1 MKKQRIVVKVGTSV
15 LTNETARLNRQRML
29 ELVRDLAS
37 VRSVGHEVVLV
48 TSGAQG
54 AGREVLNYP
63 DMTKTVTSKQ
73 ILCAVGQSRLM
84 RIYGDLFDIFQLVVG
99 QILLTRDDLSHRTR
113 YLNARDT
120 MLNLLEFGVIPIVNE
135 NDTTATHEL
144 RVGDNDNLSALI
156 ANLIDADLLIILTD
170 QPGLFT
176 SDPRKDEHAQLIPVV
191 ERIDENTMRIAG
203 GTGTNLGTGGM
214 ATKIEAAKLATNSGV
229 TTIIARGKEQNVV
242 TRIVEGESIGTRF
255 EPQVDQLESRKR
267 WLLAEKPR
275 GMIYVDE
282 GAARALV
289 TGGVSLLAVG
299 VVRVEG
305 NFERGALVA
314 VLDSEAHKLAHGLAS
329 YNADDLRA
337 IGRQKSNRI
346 PEILGYTLGDAVI
359 HRNNMV
365 LLEREDR

>member
-15 LTNETARLNRQRML
+15 LTNETAHLNRQRML

-37 VRSVGHEVVLV
+37 VRSNGHEVVLV

-73 ILCAVGQSRLM
+73 LLCAVGQSRLM

-156 ANLIDADLLIILTD
+156 ANLIYHTTLYCVITIL
-170 QPGLFT
+170 FF
-176 SDPRKDEHAQLIPVV
+176 V
-191 ERIDENTMRIAG
+191 
-203 GTGTNLGTGGM
+203 LGYV
-214 ATKIEAAKLATNSGV
+214 AV
-229 TTIIARGKEQNVV
+229 FARMV
-242 TRIVEGESIGTRF
+242 RHHWCSPIGFLT
-255 EPQVDQLESRKR
+255 L
-267 WLLAEKPR
+267 KPR
-275 GMIYVDE
+275 
-282 GAARALV
+282 
-289 TGGVSLLAVG
+289 
-299 VVRVEG
+299 
-305 NFERGALVA
+305 
-314 VLDSEAHKLAHGLAS
+314 
-329 YNADDLRA
+329 
-337 IGRQKSNRI
+337 
-346 PEILGYTLGDAVI
+346 
-359 HRNNMV
+359 
-365 LLEREDR
+365 RE

>member
-1 MKKQRIVVKVGTSV
+1 MS
-15 LTNETARLNRQRML
+15 
-29 ELVRDLAS
+29 
-37 VRSVGHEVVLV
+37 
-48 TSGAQG
+48 
-54 AGREVLNYP
+54 
-63 DMTKTVTSKQ
+63 
-73 ILCAVGQSRLM
+73 
-84 RIYGDLFDIFQLVVG
+84 YG
-99 QILLTRDDLSHRTR
+99 S
-113 YLNARDT
+113 
-120 MLNLLEFGVIPIVNE
+120 
-135 NDTTATHEL
+135 
-144 RVGDNDNLSALI
+144 GDNDNLSALI

-176 SDPRKDEHAQLIPVV
+176 SDPRKDENAQLIPVV

-229 TTIIARGKEQNVV
+229 TTIIARGREQNVV

-314 VLDSEAHKLAHGLAS
+314 VVDSEAHKLAHGLAS

-365 LLEREDR
+365 LFRARRPITMHEVNLIHMGERARLASRAVGKASHATRTLALEHLSSALEQHRERILEANALDVAEGKENGLSESLLDRLNLAPRLTGIIEDVRRVSQLADPIGARFDQRVFRKRIAHLARARPHRGLWGDL